1 MNCGGWPFH
10 HTMMRPNKA
19 SSVASRK
26 TAPAINATVSFP
38 PLSLVSLTTT
48 AIPSWANR
56 RATARP
62 VPFPPEPV
70 MIATLPSRFILER
83 PRLLAAVGEFAG
95 DGGGHGSAF
104 EAAAIERRIARLAG

>member
-1 MNCGGWPFH
+1 MRERIEPVGIPSVYGGEDV
-10 HTMMRPNKA
+10 N
-19 SSVASRK
+19 
-26 TAPAINATVSFP
+26 
-38 PLSLVSLTTT
+38 TT
-48 AIPSWANR
+48 AIPSCSWANR

-95 DGGGHGSAF
+95 DDGGHGSAF